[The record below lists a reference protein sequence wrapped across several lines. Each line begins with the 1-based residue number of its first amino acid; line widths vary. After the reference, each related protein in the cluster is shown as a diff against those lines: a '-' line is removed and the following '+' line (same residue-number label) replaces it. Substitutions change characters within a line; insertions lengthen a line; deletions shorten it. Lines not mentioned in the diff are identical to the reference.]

1 MKNRITVGIL
11 GLVLFFFL
19 GSAKPTFL
27 IGNDTL
33 LIINKIEIK
42 ISGISTVGKY
52 NCTNTFYK
60 RDTIALNLNKKNCI
74 NADIPMLNFDCGN
87 KIMTKDLQSTVK
99 CKEFPCSR
107 VIITNI
113 KNYSNNYKC
122 NLVFIITDKT
132 LIYKDFILYQKD
144 DKIQGTINL
153 NFSDIALEPPV
164 KMAGLVKVRDK
175 IVIDFS
181 LFNK

>member
-11 GLVLFFFL
+11 GLALFFLL
-19 GSAKPTFL
+19 GSAKPTFS
-27 IGNDTL
+27 INNAL
-33 LIINKIEIK
+33 LIIHKIEIK
-42 ISGISTVGKY
+42 ISGKSTVGKY

-60 RDTIALNLNKKNCI
+60 RDTIILNLNKKNCI

-87 KIMTKDLQSTVK
+87 KMMTKDLQSTVK

-153 NFSDIALEPPV
+153 NFSDIDLVPPV
-164 KMAGLVKVRDK
+164 KMGGLVKVKDQI
-175 IVIDFS
+175 IVDFS
-181 LFNK
+181 LFNN